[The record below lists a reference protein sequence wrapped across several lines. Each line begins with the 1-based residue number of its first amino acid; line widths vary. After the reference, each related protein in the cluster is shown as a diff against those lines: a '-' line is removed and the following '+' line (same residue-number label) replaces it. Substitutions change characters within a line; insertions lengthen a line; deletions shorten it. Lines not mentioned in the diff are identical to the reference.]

1 MKIGWL
7 AALAVWA
14 DLVGAPSANA
24 QTVDMLARAA
34 PYTVWRTARPNDQ
47 ASLPLMEWASGYING
62 IESEFRV
69 VASKQHPQMSI
80 KTRIS
85 RNWNGIQT

>member
-24 QTVDMLARAA
+24 QTVDMLAA
-34 PYTVWRTARPNDQ
+34 PSAVWRTARPNDQ

-69 VASKQHPQMSI
+69 VASKQNPQMSI
-80 KTRIS
+80 KTWIS
-85 RNWNGIQT
+85 RNWNGVQT